1 MFFSFDLFACHQTVK
16 TYNAS
21 FVKKVNVWGP
31 SDLKY
36 LVDAMRS
43 FIPRAAM
50 VHTRS
55 FGPSDSTPQIGGSSK
70 AKEDPF
76 VLVNDEVVK
85 ISAILL
91 EPSPSEE
98 PGNKSGET
106 SVVYVCELP
115 EINGKFDPA
124 KAMALG
130 LRAGPKYGKL
140 QSGQSVKSDFK
151 DITVHPS
158 DVMGPSVPGPV
169 VLLVD
174 CPTESHAEELL
185 SAPSMKS
192 YYSADGDKFVNCII
206 HLSPASVTNSATY
219 QSWMKRFHSAQH
231 ILAGHET

>member
-1 MFFSFDLFACHQTVK
+1 M
-16 TYNAS
+16 
-21 FVKKVNVWGP
+21 NVWGP

-36 LVDAMRS
+36 LFDAMRS

-55 FGPSDSTPQIGGSSK
+55 FGPSDSTPQISSSK
-70 AKEDPF
+70 AKDDPF

-91 EPSPSEE
+91 EPGS
-98 PGNKSGET
+98 KSGET

-185 SAPSMKS
+185 STPSMKS
-192 YYSADGDKFVNCII
+192 YYSTDGDKFVNCII